1 MKESFHHEELF
12 GNLFEIRAKYC
23 CGVLGSHHC
32 RVQSKK
38 QKQIPLLMAKEI
50 KAKGYN
56 VIPGHSLCHQYVKNI
71 SWRVIRMNQML
82 SRMNQI
88 MTTLVKRLGRS
99 SIPALTLW
107 VSPLSIYMMLLNTV
121 GLQLQIIIWMEQFT
135 KTIIIRYL
143 LSVLINFASS
153 ETVNV
158 ISETEQ
164 KASELDRLHNLMTE
178 KLTNAMHSE
187 KIQILTLAPDSWSRQ
202 YCAEHFNVSEYL
214 VRTAKEL

>member
-107 VSPLSIYMMLLNTV
+107 VSSLSIYMMLLNTV

-143 LSVLINFASS
+143 LSVLINLLAL
-153 ETVNV
+153 
-158 ISETEQ
+158 
-164 KASELDRLHNLMTE
+164 KLLMLFL
-178 KLTNAMHSE
+178 KLNKRHQSLIVCT
-187 KIQILTLAPDSWSRQ
+187 I
-202 YCAEHFNVSEYL
+202 
-214 VRTAKEL
+214 

>member
-50 KAKGYN
+50 NAKGYN
-56 VIPGHSLCHQYVKNI
+56 VIPGHSLCHQYVKNII

-88 MTTLVKRLGRS
+88 MTTLVKCLGRS

-143 LSVLINFASS
+143 LSVLINLLAL
-153 ETVNV
+153 
-158 ISETEQ
+158 
-164 KASELDRLHNLMTE
+164 KLLMLFL
-178 KLTNAMHSE
+178 KLNKRHQSL
-187 KIQILTLAPDSWSRQ
+187 I
-202 YCAEHFNVSEYL
+202 V
-214 VRTAKEL
+214 